1 MSINVIY
8 NTNRMKTKDQTI
20 ISIDAEKAFDKIQHF
35 FMRKTLNTLG
45 KKGNFLQVKE
55 RAVHKKPYT

>member
-1 MSINVIY
+1 
-8 NTNRMKTKDQTI
+8 MKTKDQTI

-55 RAVHKKPYT
+55 RAVHKKSYT